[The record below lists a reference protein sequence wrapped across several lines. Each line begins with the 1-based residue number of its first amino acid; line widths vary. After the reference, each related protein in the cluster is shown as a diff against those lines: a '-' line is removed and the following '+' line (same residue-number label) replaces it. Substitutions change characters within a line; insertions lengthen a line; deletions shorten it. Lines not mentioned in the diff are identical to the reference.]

1 MLNTRMAQLQ
11 IFFCLL
17 LLRLCL
23 VSSETSDFD
32 RGRSKA
38 GLRGSSAQHANV
50 YLRSRCIHV
59 CDMWRTYIGCV
70 STQ

>member
-1 MLNTRMAQLQ
+1 MEVTSMLYNCGFIFIYHEGLMDVNRRLSIYNGLNTSVAQLQ
-11 IFFCLL
+11 FFFCLL

-38 GLRGSSAQHANV
+38 GGE
-50 YLRSRCIHV
+50 
-59 CDMWRTYIGCV
+59 
-70 STQ
+70 